1 MERTTPGTTCATIRE
16 AISAELD
23 GEASPTPHR
32 AVTEHVAQCA
42 ACRSFALAAG
52 DLQTVTARAAQMAA
66 PVGTART
73 VTNALDER
81 GARLATMPVRL
92 GLVAVAAA
100 QLVLAVPG
108 LIFGSDEGA
117 PIHVA
122 HEAGAWSLALAVGF
136 LFAAWRPLRA
146 VGMLPFVGALSA
158 GLVLTAA
165 IDLLH
170 GRALAVDESVHLLAV
185 AGTGLLWLLAHPR
198 ARRELIP
205 V

>member
-1 MERTTPGTTCATIRE
+1 MDNTSSCASIRE
-16 AISAELD
+16 AISAEID
-23 GEASPTPHR
+23 GEASPIPHR
-32 AVTEHVAQCA
+32 VVTEHVAQCGP
-42 ACRSFALAAG
+42 CRSFAL
-52 DLQTVTARAAQMAA
+52 RANEMHSFTTPASRMPA
-66 PVGTART
+66 PVGTARA
-73 VTNALDER
+73 VTDTLDER
-81 GARLATMPVRL
+81 GARLAAMPVRL

-100 QLVLAVPG
+100 QLALAVPG
-108 LIFGSDEGA
+108 LVFGSDEGA

-170 GRALAVDESVHLLAV
+170 GRTLAIDESVHLLAV

-198 ARRELIP
+198 VHRQLAP